1 MIPSQSP
8 APCAD
13 CHFYGACPYDDWE
26 TCEFAPT
33 SDDDY
38 IEVQRR
44 IFREEFHEYVDAF
57 END

>member
-1 MIPSQSP
+1 MIPSQSLP
-8 APCAD
+8 PCAY
-13 CHFYGACPYDDWE
+13 CHFYGSCPYEDWE

-38 IEVQRR
+38 IEDQRR